1 MNRLYEE
8 DGEEKQFGFILDYEG
23 LLGELDSALTTY
35 SAFRRRHDDSDL
47 EGTVHDVRGE
57 IRKLRGMHDQ
67 LLDLFKSIK
76 NKKDME
82 QYEQFLADEPTRQD
96 FYLRFRAFSRC
107 LHISLSSDKLL
118 DVFTDPEV
126 NRMKRDWRQFSEL
139 KRSVQL
145 RYQETV
151 DLKEFEPKIQKT
163 G

>member
-8 DGEEKQFGFILDYEG
+8 NGEDKQFGFILDYEG
-23 LLGELDSALTTY
+23 LLGELDSALTKY
-35 SAFRRRHDDSDL
+35 SAFQEYAGDDI

-57 IRKLRGMHDQ
+57 IRKLRGLHDQ

-96 FYLRFRAFSRC
+96 FYMRLRAFSRC

-118 DVFTDPEV
+118 DIYTDADV
-126 NRMKRDWRQFSEL
+126 DRMKRDWKQFSEL
-139 KRSVQL
+139 KRSVQFATRKL
-145 RYQETV
+145 
-151 DLKEFEPKIQKT
+151 
-163 G
+163 